1 MKSHHCRDMR
11 DKSGLQESDRTSLF
25 RGTLILLVPKV
36 LERENERESWVLKA
50 EPKGHA
56 AQTRLGAHP
65 RSPCLGGSPAV
76 RCNGQV
82 PWEAGSLP
90 VI

>member
-1 MKSHHCRDMR
+1 MR

-36 LERENERESWVLKA
+36 LERENERERRMCWVLKA